1 VMVEPPGDLWRTGV
15 LEIDDGIFVAVEIR
29 LVKQRTGAMQQSGE
43 GEVGVFAN
51 SLAIKAGEKRCRR
64 SSIETLIVVEDFNFQ
79 STPQ

>member
-1 VMVEPPGDLWRTGV
+1 MMIKPPCDLGRTGI
-15 LEIDDGIFVAVEIR
+15 LEVDDGIFVAVEIR
-29 LVKQRTGAMQQSGE
+29 FVEQRSRAMQKSGE

-51 SLAIKAGEKRCRR
+51 PLAIKAGEKRCRR